1 MFFILCILRIDAD
14 SGSLYNVK
22 KYMFLTVWRINMNA
36 HFYHK
41 IMRPFRMH
49 PKYIYPLNYI
59 NRLITLSGFLLYP
72 LLLLIIAVHR
82 DKRFFAVLFIPAFFF
97 LAMSR
102 IRKLVN
108 SPRPY
113 EVFDI
118 IPLIPRDGTGQ
129 SFPSRHVFSIFLIGT
144 LWFDYFIPAGILL
157 FVLGAALAC
166 IRVIAGVHFPKD
178 VLCGAA
184 LGIISGALTLWI
196 STL

>member
-1 MFFILCILRIDAD
+1 
-14 SGSLYNVK
+14 
-22 KYMFLTVWRINMNA
+22 MNA
-36 HFYHK
+36 HFYHR
-41 IMRPFRMH
+41 IMRPFQTH

-72 LLLLIIAVHR
+72 LLLLMTAFHR
-82 DKRFFAVLFIPAFFF
+82 DKRFFAILFVPAFFF

-102 IRKLVN
+102 IRKLIN

-144 LWFDYFIPAGILL
+144 LWMDYFLPAGILL
-157 FVLGAALAC
+157 FILGMLIAF

-178 VLCGAA
+178 VLWGMIF
-184 LGIISGALTLWI
+184 GITAGALALWI
-196 STL
+196 SAL